1 MRFVAPKSVYQ
12 KECLALHRIRQR
24 LVMQRTAVVNP
35 ARGLLQE
42 HRVVIANGIGC
53 VRREWPGILEDAS
66 NELTPRMRAMVAVV
80 NKNARV
86 AWALLSHE
94 QPYWRA
100 RVSNGVAV

>member
-35 ARGLLQE
+35 AR
-42 HRVVIANGIGC
+42 GIGC